1 MFHTVLLDVVAR
13 GFHIVLAA
21 LCYIVYFIF
30 ESYENTKWA
39 EANELQNNVGNI
51 AEYNAF
57 KKMFNTRVTALV
69 FAALNLI
76 LLILAAIYFFFQ
88 MAARKVEVEE
98 GQAMP
103 DDDDEQ

>member
-1 MFHTVLLDVVAR
+1 MFDVVAR

-21 LCYIVYFIF
+21 LCYIIYFIF
-30 ESYENTKWA
+30 ESFENTKWA
-39 EANELQNNVGNI
+39 EANKLENNVGDI
-51 AEYNAF
+51 ADYNAF

-76 LLILAAIYFFFQ
+76 LLVLATVYFFFQ
-88 MAARKVEVEE
+88 MAERKVEVEE